1 MAGSI
6 TLTYSYSAQAQV
18 ITIPS
23 GTQSPTI
30 LVAGARGGD
39 GGSDA
44 GASPGGYG
52 QGRRAS
58 FSIPQRNVDYTL
70 TLYVGDVATSGF
82 GCVAGTGGGSGGDC
96 GGTNDGDGGRGGNA
110 GGSGCS
116 GGGGGGGGATAVFDS
131 FIGGYSVVAAG
142 GGGGGGASLNASGSA
157 GSNGGLFQSVAS
169 VSLAD
174 GGQGAD
180 KGGDGAGGGGGGG
193 GHTGGGGGGAGQDN
207 SSGGSGGSGGTS
219 RYHNSYTMVANS
231 ENLSNSGYVQITFTA
246 PASIQY
252 FRANGQYP
260 STTIVQGETVV
271 LSWDTRLNNIETC
284 TSASINQGVGAVSV
298 GQQQIVVG
306 PLNATT
312 VYTLTAT
319 DGVTTDTETVT
330 VNVVAPDTEVDTF
343 AFPNIIDANLSTL
356 YTASSITL
364 SGLGNGISVTV
375 SATNGAETSVNGGAF
390 STTNKTVT
398 NGSTLSVRMTSS
410 ATYNTVKSTTISV
423 GSVNSVWSITTQSP
437 PSQTPNAFS
446 FNNVTDAPLSSYVTS
461 NTVTITGITQ
471 SVTVTSPTNGFESS
485 VNGGAFS
492 TAAKTITNGQT
503 LQLRVLTSNTLG
515 DTKSTTVTV
524 GDGAPVSW
532 QVTNVLVADSAPDF
546 FDIPDLV
553 GAALNTLTG
562 STAVTITGINVPTT
576 VSTTNG
582 AQIRINGG
590 TWVNSPT
597 TINNN
602 QTLEVRL
609 TSANSYGG
617 VVSTDVTVGA
627 LTDVWNL
634 YSTTAGDTIPDAFNF
649 ANRINQ
655 PPGVLVTSNTIQITG
670 ITSPSPVT
678 VTGAAQFSINGG
690 SWVTSGNINN
700 GDTLTLRITSSATLG
715 GSVSTTISI
724 GN

>member
-6 TLTYSYSAQAQV
+6 TLTYNYSAQAQV
-18 ITIPS
+18 ITIPA

-30 LVAGARGGD
+30 LVAGARGAG

-44 GASPGGYG
+44 GGSAGGYG

-58 FSIPQRNVDYTL
+58 FTIPQRSVDYTL
-70 TLYVGDVATSGF
+70 TLYVGDVGSSGF
-82 GCVAGTGGGSGGDC
+82 GCVAGTGGGGGGDC

-116 GGGGGGGGATAVFDS
+116 GGGGATAVLDS
-131 FIGGYSVVAAG
+131 FIGGYGVVAAG
-142 GGGGGGASLNASGSA
+142 GGGGGGASLNANGGSGS
-157 GSNGGLFQSVAS
+157 SGGLFQSVAS
-169 VSLAD
+169 VSLVD

-207 SSGGSGGSGGTS
+207 SSGGGGGSGGTS
-219 RYHNSYTMVANS
+219 RYHTSYTMVAGS
-231 ENLSNSGYVQITFTA
+231 ENLSDSGYVQITFTA
-246 PASIQY
+246 PATIQY

-260 STTIVQGETVV
+260 STTIVQGETVA
-271 LSWDTRLNNIETC
+271 LSWDTKLNNIETC

-298 GQQQIVVG
+298 GTQQIIVG

-312 VYTLTAT
+312 VFTLTAT
-319 DGVTTDTETVT
+319 DGSTTDTETVT
-330 VNVVAPDTEVDTF
+330 VNVVAPDTEVDSF
-343 AFPNIIDANLSTL
+343 AFSSVLDASLSTL
-356 YTASSITL
+356 YTSSAITL
-364 SGLGNGISVTV
+364 SGLGNGISVNVT
-375 SATNGAETSVNGGAF
+375 ATNGAETSVNGGAF
-390 STTNKTVT
+390 STATKTVT
-398 NGSTLSVRMTSS
+398 NGSTLAVRMTSS
-410 ATYNTVKSTTISV
+410 PNYNTVKSTTISV
-423 GSVNSVWSITTQSP
+423 GSVNSVWSITTVSP
-437 PSQTPNAFS
+437 PSQTPNPFT
-446 FNNVTDAPLSSYVTS
+446 FNNVIDAALSAYTTS

-492 TAAKTITNGQT
+492 AAAKTITNGQT
-503 LQLRVLTSNTLG
+503 LQLRVLTSSTLG
-515 DTKSTTVTV
+515 DTKSTTITV
-524 GDGAPVSW
+524 GDGSPAPWS
-532 QVTNVLVADSAPDF
+532 VTNVLVADSAPDF
-546 FDIPDLV
+546 FDIPDV
-553 GAALNTLTG
+553 IGAALNTVTS
-562 STAVTITGINVPTT
+562 STPITITGINVPTT

-582 AQIRINGG
+582 AQISINGG
-590 TWVNSPT
+590 AFVNSPT

-602 QTLEVRL
+602 QTIAVRL

-617 VVSTDVTVGA
+617 VVSTDVTIGG
-627 LTDVWNL
+627 LTDAWNL

-649 ANRINQ
+649 SNRINQ
-655 PPGVLVTSNTIQITG
+655 PPGVLVTSNTVQITG

-678 VTGAAQFSINGG
+678 VTGAAQFSVNGG
-690 SWVTSGNINN
+690 PWITSGNINN

-724 GN
+724 GT